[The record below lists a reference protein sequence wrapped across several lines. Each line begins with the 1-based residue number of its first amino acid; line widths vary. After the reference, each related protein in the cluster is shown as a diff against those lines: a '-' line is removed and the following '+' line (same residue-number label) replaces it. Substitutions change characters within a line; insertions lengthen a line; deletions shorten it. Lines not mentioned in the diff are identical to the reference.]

1 MDSAPVYEY
10 ESKAQ
15 VAVGGIEES
24 VLFFYWYEGCLLRET
39 CMKWVD
45 NGMKG

>member
-24 VLFFYWYEGCLLRET
+24 VLFFYWYEGCLLNE
-39 CMKWVD
+39 KWA
-45 NGMKG
+45 NEG

>member
-15 VAVGGIEES
+15 VAVGGIEGECV
-24 VLFFYWYEGCLLRET
+24 VLLL
-39 CMKWVD
+39 V
-45 NGMKG
+45 